1 LLDFFL
7 QLLVVFNAPLALLGS
22 LFTDVLRGGLTIDPS
37 DPSVV
42 LRLRGL
48 RVGALPI
55 LNRFIERMGLEE
67 QLTLALKSRGYADA
81 LLALL
86 KNIVVDR
93 NALYAVGEWV
103 ALYDVGLVAQGK
115 VGDDKLGRAL
125 DRLFAAD
132 RATLQTRIVLA
143 VMNGFDL
150 TMERI
155 HNDTTSVMVRGAYDG
170 QNPKAVQ
177 LKRGHSK
184 ERRPDLK
191 QLVYSLCVTN
201 DGAVPVHFKA
211 YDGNQTDDGI
221 HLETWNRL
229 RTLLQHPQFIYVATA
244 SCAQRRTCARS
255 TAHVGSVSP
264 LFPRTVPK
272 WQPLPRPCLL
282 AMCAGRRS
290 CASAR
295 TGTKSLRRYRMRC
308 GSLSS
313 AGGIYRLL
321 VPIEPE
327 EKARR
332 ARSRGA
338 DRAHDRAAGE
348 PGSQAHAGP
357 KTDAAIR
364 KRVDEVIAQHGAEE
378 WVTVEIK
385 WDAVEKF
392 KAITRGKPT
401 ADTIFRRIIQ
411 QVPRLH
417 VGTDAANIA
426 RSAAMDGIFP
436 LTTNT
441 KEKPVDVFKIYKYQP
456 RIEKRHALL
465 KSTLEVAPI
474 WLKKNTRI
482 EALMFLEFLG
492 QVVAALIE
500 RELRKKM
507 VENNI
512 DLLCSLP
519 EGRPSKTPT
528 IDQVLR
534 LFENQNK
541 HALYEGNR
549 L

>member
-1 LLDFFL
+1 M
-7 QLLVVFNAPLALLGS
+7 QEE
-22 LFTDVLRGGLTIDPS
+22 R
-37 DPSVV
+37 

-55 LNRFIERMGLEE
+55 LNHFIERMGLEE
-67 QLTLALKSRGYADA
+67 ELSLALRNPGYADA
-81 LLALL
+81 LLALI

-115 VGDDKLGRAL
+115 IGDDKLGRAL

-143 VMNGFDL
+143 VINGFDVN
-150 TMERI
+150 MQRI
-155 HNDTTSVMVRGAYDG
+155 HNDTTSVMVRGAYDA
-170 QNPKAVQ
+170 QDPKAIQ
-177 LKRGHSK
+177 LKSGHSK

-191 QLVYSLCVTN
+191 QLVYSLCVSN

-229 RTLLQHPQFIYVATA
+229 RTLLQHPRFIYVADCKLCTEKNL
-244 SCAQRRTCARS
+244 RTIDGERGFFV
-255 TAHVGSVSP
+255 TV
-264 LFPRTVPK
+264 VPK
-272 WQPLPRPCLL
+272 NRAEVATFTDAVL
-282 AMCAGRRS
+282 AGDVRWEEILRKRADRDKKAFDVIECAVGPYHLREGFSLYWYRS
-290 CASAR
+290 SQKKKRDVRDREERIER
-295 TGTKSLRRYRMRC
+295 TIERLESLDLRRMR
-308 GSLSS
+308 
-313 AGGIYRLL
+313 
-321 VPIEPE
+321 
-327 EKARR
+327 
-332 ARSRGA
+332 
-338 DRAHDRAAGE
+338 
-348 PGSQAHAGP
+348 GP

-364 KRVDEVIAQHGAEE
+364 KRVDEIIAQYGAEE

-401 ADTIFRRIIQ
+401 ADTAFRRIIQ
-411 QVPRLH
+411 HLPRLH
-417 VGTDAANIA
+417 VSTDAANIA
-426 RSAAMDGIFP
+426 RSAAVDGIFP

-492 QVVAALIE
+492 QMLAALIE
-500 RELRKKM
+500 RELRQRM
-507 VENNI
+507 VENNV

-541 HALYEGNR
+541 HALYDGGR
-549 L
+549 MIKQFADPLTPVQSQILQLLSIPTAAYDPGK

>member
-1 LLDFFL
+1 M
-7 QLLVVFNAPLALLGS
+7 QEE
-22 LFTDVLRGGLTIDPS
+22 R
-37 DPSVV
+37 

-55 LNRFIERMGLEE
+55 LNHFIGRMGLEQE
-67 QLTLALKSRGYADA
+67 LTLALKNTGYADV

-103 ALYDVGLVAQGK
+103 ALYDVGLVAQSK
-115 VGDDKLGRAL
+115 IGDDRLGRAL
-125 DRLFAAD
+125 DRLFKAD
-132 RATLQTRIVLA
+132 RATLQTRLVLA

-155 HNDTTSVMVRGAYDG
+155 HNDTTSVSVSGAYDH

-184 ERRPDLK
+184 QHRPDLK
-191 QLVYSLCVTN
+191 QLVYSLCVTS

-229 RTLLQHPQFIYVATA
+229 RTLLQHPRFIYVADCKLCTEKNM
-244 SCAQRRTCARS
+244 RTIDGERGFFV
-255 TAHVGSVSP
+255 TV
-264 LFPRTVPK
+264 VPK
-272 WQPLPRPCLL
+272 NRSEVAAFTETMITGDVRWEEILRKR
-282 AMCAGRRS
+282 ADRDKKAFDVIECAVGPYHLREGFIVYWYRS
-290 CASAR
+290 SQKKKRDAKDREERIER
-295 TGTKSLRRYRMRC
+295 TIERLESVDLRRMR
-308 GSLSS
+308 
-313 AGGIYRLL
+313 
-321 VPIEPE
+321 
-327 EKARR
+327 
-332 ARSRGA
+332 
-338 DRAHDRAAGE
+338 
-348 PGSQAHAGP
+348 GP
-357 KTDAAIR
+357 KTEAAIG
-364 KRVDEVIAQHGAEE
+364 KRVDEIIAQHGAED
-378 WVTVEIK
+378 WVTVEVK

-401 ADTIFRRIIQ
+401 AETTFRRIIQ
-411 QVPRLH
+411 HVPRLH
-417 VGTDAANIA
+417 VSTDAANIA
-426 RSAAMDGIFP
+426 RSAAVDGIFP

-492 QVVAALIE
+492 QMVAALIE
-500 RELRKKM
+500 RELRQKM
-507 VENNI
+507 VEHNV

-519 EGRPSKTPT
+519 EGRASKTPT
-528 IDQVLR
+528 IDQILR

-541 HALYEGNR
+541 HALYDGDR
-549 L
+549 LIKQFADPLTPVQSQILQLLSIPTAAYGPGK

>member
-1 LLDFFL
+1 M
-7 QLLVVFNAPLALLGS
+7 QEE
-22 LFTDVLRGGLTIDPS
+22 R
-37 DPSVV
+37 

-55 LNRFIERMGLEE
+55 LNHFIGRMGLEQE
-67 QLTLALKSRGYADA
+67 LTLALKNPGYADV

-93 NALYAVGEWV
+93 NALYAVGEWI

-115 VGDDKLGRAL
+115 VGDDRLGRAL

-143 VMNGFDL
+143 VMNGFELSMD
-150 TMERI
+150 RI
-155 HNDTTSVMVRGAYDG
+155 HNDTTSVMVRGAYQH
-170 QNPKAVQ
+170 QNPNAVQ

-191 QLVYSLCVTN
+191 QLVFSLCVTA

-229 RTLLQHPQFIYVATA
+229 RTLLQHPGFIYVADCKLCTEKNL
-244 SCAQRRTCARS
+244 RTIDGER
-255 TAHVGSVSP
+255 G
-264 LFPRTVPK
+264 LFVTVVPK
-272 WQPLPRPCLL
+272 TRSEVATFTDAVL
-282 AMCAGRRS
+282 AGEVRWEEILRKRADRDKKAFDVVECAVGPYHLREGFIVHWYRS
-290 CASAR
+290 SQKKKRDAKDREERIER
-295 TGTKSLRRYRMRC
+295 TIERLESLDLRRMR
-308 GSLSS
+308 
-313 AGGIYRLL
+313 
-321 VPIEPE
+321 
-327 EKARR
+327 
-332 ARSRGA
+332 
-338 DRAHDRAAGE
+338 
-348 PGSQAHAGP
+348 GP

-364 KRVDEVIAQHGAEE
+364 KRVDAIIAQYGAED

-385 WDAVEKF
+385 WDAIEKF
-392 KAITRGKPT
+392 KAVTRGKPT
-401 ADTIFRRIIQ
+401 VDTVFRRIIKQ
-411 QVPRLH
+411 LPRLH
-417 VGTDAANIA
+417 VSTDAAIIA

-492 QVVAALIE
+492 QMVAALIE
-500 RELRKKM
+500 RELRQTM
-507 VENNI
+507 VEHNV

-519 EGRPSKTPT
+519 EGRASKTPT

-541 HALYEGNR
+541 HALYDGDR
-549 L
+549 LIKQFADPLTPVQSQILQLLSIPTAAYGPGK

>member
-1 LLDFFL
+1 M
-7 QLLVVFNAPLALLGS
+7 QEE
-22 LFTDVLRGGLTIDPS
+22 R
-37 DPSVV
+37 

-55 LNRFIERMGLEE
+55 LNRFIERAGLEE
-67 QLTLALKSRGYADA
+67 ELTLALKNPGYTNA

-86 KNIVVDR
+86 KNILVER
-93 NALYAVGEWV
+93 NALYAVGEWA
-103 ALYDVGLVAQGK
+103 ALYDAGLIAQGK
-115 VGDDKLGRAL
+115 IGDDKLGRAL
-125 DRLFAAD
+125 DRLFSAD

-150 TMERI
+150 RMDQI

-170 QNPKAVQ
+170 QNAKAVQ

-191 QLVYSLCVTN
+191 QLVYSLCVTS

-229 RTLLQHPQFIYVATA
+229 RTLLQHPRFIYVADCKLCTEKNL
-244 SCAQRRTCARS
+244 RTIDSERGFFV
-255 TAHVGSVSP
+255 TV
-264 LFPRTVPK
+264 VPK
-272 WQPLPRPCLL
+272 TRSEVATFTDAVL
-282 AMCAGRRS
+282 AGDVRWEEILRKRADRDEKAFDVIECAVGPYHLREGFTLYWYRS
-290 CASAR
+290 SQKKKRDAR
-295 TGTKSLRRYRMRC
+295 DRDERIERTIERLESLDLKRMR
-308 GSLSS
+308 
-313 AGGIYRLL
+313 
-321 VPIEPE
+321 
-327 EKARR
+327 
-332 ARSRGA
+332 
-338 DRAHDRAAGE
+338 
-348 PGSQAHAGP
+348 GP

-364 KRVDEVIAQHGAEE
+364 KRVDEIIAQHGAEE
-378 WVTVEIK
+378 WITVEVK

-401 ADTIFRRIIQ
+401 ADTTFRRIIH
-411 QVPRLH
+411 QVPHLH
-417 VGTDAANIA
+417 VTTNAENIA

-482 EALMFLEFLG
+482 EALMFLEFIA
-492 QVVAALIE
+492 QMVAALIE
-500 RELRKKM
+500 RALRQKMTEKK
-507 VENNI
+507 I
-512 DLLCSLP
+512 ALLCSLP

-528 IDQVLR
+528 IEQVLR
-534 LFENQNK
+534 LFENQTK
-541 HALYEGNR
+541 HALYDGDR
-549 L
+549 LIKQFADPPTPVQSQILQLLSIPTAVYGPGT

>member
-1 LLDFFL
+1 M
-7 QLLVVFNAPLALLGS
+7 QEE
-22 LFTDVLRGGLTIDPS
+22 R
-37 DPSVV
+37 

-55 LNRFIERMGLEE
+55 LNRFIERAGLEE
-67 QLTLALKSRGYADA
+67 ELTLALKNPGYTNA

-86 KNIVVDR
+86 KNILVER
-93 NALYAVGEWV
+93 NALYAVGEWA
-103 ALYDVGLVAQGK
+103 ALYDAGLIAQGK
-115 VGDDKLGRAL
+115 IGDDKLGRAL
-125 DRLFAAD
+125 DRLFSAD

-150 TMERI
+150 RMDQI

-170 QNPKAVQ
+170 QNAKAVQ

-191 QLVYSLCVTN
+191 QLVYSLCVTS

-229 RTLLQHPQFIYVATA
+229 RTLLQHPRFIYVADCKLCTEKNL
-244 SCAQRRTCARS
+244 RTIDSERGFFV
-255 TAHVGSVSP
+255 TV
-264 LFPRTVPK
+264 VPK
-272 WQPLPRPCLL
+272 TRSEVATFTDAVL
-282 AMCAGRRS
+282 AGDVRWEEILRKRADRDEKAFDVIECAVGPYHLREGFTLYWYRS
-290 CASAR
+290 SQKKKRDAR
-295 TGTKSLRRYRMRC
+295 DRDERIERTIERLESLDLKRMR
-308 GSLSS
+308 
-313 AGGIYRLL
+313 
-321 VPIEPE
+321 
-327 EKARR
+327 
-332 ARSRGA
+332 
-338 DRAHDRAAGE
+338 
-348 PGSQAHAGP
+348 GP

-364 KRVDEVIAQHGAEE
+364 KRVDEIIAQHGAEE
-378 WVTVEIK
+378 WITVEVK

-401 ADTIFRRIIQ
+401 ADTTFRRIIH
-411 QVPRLH
+411 QVPHLH
-417 VGTDAANIA
+417 VTTNAENIA

-482 EALMFLEFLG
+482 EALMFLEFIA
-492 QVVAALIE
+492 QMVAALIE
-500 RELRKKM
+500 RALRQKMTEKK
-507 VENNI
+507 I
-512 DLLCSLP
+512 ALLCSLP

-528 IDQVLR
+528 IEQVLR
-534 LFENQNK
+534 LFENQTK
-541 HALYEGNR
+541 HALYDGDR
-549 L
+549 LIKQFADPPTPVQSQILQLLSIPTAVY

>member
-1 LLDFFL
+1 M
-7 QLLVVFNAPLALLGS
+7 QEE
-22 LFTDVLRGGLTIDPS
+22 R
-37 DPSVV
+37 

-67 QLTLALKSRGYADA
+67 ELTLALKNRGYADA

-103 ALYDVGLVAQGK
+103 ALYDVGLVAQDK
-115 VGDDKLGRAL
+115 VSDDKLGRAL

-191 QLVYSLCVTN
+191 QLIYSLCVTN

-229 RTLLQHPQFIYVATA
+229 RTLLQHPHFIYVADCKLCTEKNL
-244 SCAQRRTCARS
+244 RTIDSERGFFV
-255 TAHVGSVSP
+255 TV
-264 LFPRTVPK
+264 VPK
-272 WQPLPRPCLL
+272 NRSEVATFTEAVL
-282 AMCAGRRS
+282 AGDVRWEEILRKRADRDKKAFDVIECAVGPYHLREGFIVCWYRS
-290 CASAR
+290 SQKKKRDAR
-295 TGTKSLRRYRMRC
+295 DREERIERTIERLESLDLRRMR
-308 GSLSS
+308 
-313 AGGIYRLL
+313 
-321 VPIEPE
+321 
-327 EKARR
+327 
-332 ARSRGA
+332 
-338 DRAHDRAAGE
+338 
-348 PGSQAHAGP
+348 GP

-441 KEKPVDVFKIYKYQP
+441 KEKPVEVFKIYKYQP

-492 QVVAALIE
+492 QMVAALIE
-500 RELRKKM
+500 RELRQKM

-534 LFENQNK
+534 IFENQNK
-541 HALYEGNR
+541 HALYEGDR
-549 L
+549 LIRQFADPLTPVQSQILQLLSIPTAVYGPVK

>member
-1 LLDFFL
+1 M
-7 QLLVVFNAPLALLGS
+7 QEE
-22 LFTDVLRGGLTIDPS
+22 R
-37 DPSVV
+37 

-55 LNRFIERMGLEE
+55 LNHCIERMGLEPE
-67 QLTLALKSRGYADA
+67 LSLALKNSGYADV
-81 LLALL
+81 LLALI
-86 KNIVVDR
+86 KNIVVER
-93 NALYAVGEWV
+93 NALYAVGEWI
-103 ALYDVGLVAQGK
+103 ALYDVGLVAQSK
-115 VGDDKLGRAL
+115 IGDDRLGRAL

-155 HNDTTSVMVRGAYDG
+155 HNDTTSVMVRGAYDH
-170 QNPKAVQ
+170 QNPKAIQ

-191 QLVYSLCVTN
+191 QLVFSLCVTA

-229 RTLLQHPQFIYVATA
+229 RTLLQHPRFIYVADCKLCTEKNL
-244 SCAQRRTCARS
+244 RTIDGERGFFV
-255 TAHVGSVSP
+255 TV
-264 LFPRTVPK
+264 VPK
-272 WQPLPRPCLL
+272 NRSEVAAFTEAVL
-282 AMCAGRRS
+282 AGDVRWEE
-290 CASAR
+290 
-295 TGTKSLRRYRMRC
+295 SLRKRADRDKKAFDVIECAVGPYHLREGFIVYWYRSSQKKKRDARDREERIERAIERLESLDLRRMR
-308 GSLSS
+308 
-313 AGGIYRLL
+313 
-321 VPIEPE
+321 
-327 EKARR
+327 
-332 ARSRGA
+332 
-338 DRAHDRAAGE
+338 
-348 PGSQAHAGP
+348 GP

-364 KRVDEVIAQHGAEE
+364 KRVDEIIAQHGAEE

-401 ADTIFRRIIQ
+401 AETIFRRIIQ

-441 KEKPVDVFKIYKYQP
+441 KEKSIDVFKIYKYQP

-465 KSTLEVAPI
+465 KSTLDVAPI

-492 QVVAALIE
+492 QMVAALIE
-500 RELRKKM
+500 RELRQKM
-507 VENNI
+507 VENNV

-541 HALYEGNR
+541 HALYDGDR
-549 L
+549 LIKQFADPLTPVQSQILQLLSIPTAAYGPGK

>member
-1 LLDFFL
+1 M
-7 QLLVVFNAPLALLGS
+7 QEE
-22 LFTDVLRGGLTIDPS
+22 R
-37 DPSVV
+37 

-55 LNRFIERMGLEE
+55 LNRFIERAGLEE
-67 QLTLALKSRGYADA
+67 ELTLALKNPGYTNA

-86 KNIVVDR
+86 KNILVER
-93 NALYAVGEWV
+93 NALYAVGEWA
-103 ALYDVGLVAQGK
+103 ALYDAGLIAQGK
-115 VGDDKLGRAL
+115 IGDDKLGRAL
-125 DRLFAAD
+125 DRLFSAD

-150 TMERI
+150 RMDQI

-170 QNPKAVQ
+170 QNAKAVQ

-191 QLVYSLCVTN
+191 QLVYSLCVTS

-229 RTLLQHPQFIYVATA
+229 RTLLQHPRFIYVADCKLCTEKNL
-244 SCAQRRTCARS
+244 RTIDSERGFFV
-255 TAHVGSVSP
+255 TV
-264 LFPRTVPK
+264 VPK
-272 WQPLPRPCLL
+272 TRSEVATFTDAVL
-282 AMCAGRRS
+282 AGDVRWEEILRKRADRDEKAFDVIECAVGPYHLREGFTLYWYRS
-290 CASAR
+290 SQKKKRDAR
-295 TGTKSLRRYRMRC
+295 DRDERIERTIERLESLDLKRMR
-308 GSLSS
+308 
-313 AGGIYRLL
+313 
-321 VPIEPE
+321 
-327 EKARR
+327 
-332 ARSRGA
+332 
-338 DRAHDRAAGE
+338 
-348 PGSQAHAGP
+348 GP

-364 KRVDEVIAQHGAEE
+364 KRVDEIIAQHGAEE
-378 WVTVEIK
+378 WITVEVK

-401 ADTIFRRIIQ
+401 ADTTFRRIIH
-411 QVPRLH
+411 QVPHLH
-417 VGTDAANIA
+417 VTTNAENIA
-426 RSAAMDGIFP
+426 RSAAIDGIFP

-482 EALMFLEFLG
+482 EALMFLEFIA
-492 QVVAALIE
+492 QMVAALIE
-500 RELRKKM
+500 RALRQKMTEKK
-507 VENNI
+507 I
-512 DLLCSLP
+512 ALLCSLP

-528 IDQVLR
+528 IEQVLR
-534 LFENQNK
+534 LFENQTK
-541 HALYEGNR
+541 HALYDGDR
-549 L
+549 LIKQFADPPTPVQSQILQLLSIPTAVYGPGT

>member
-1 LLDFFL
+1 
-7 QLLVVFNAPLALLGS
+7 
-22 LFTDVLRGGLTIDPS
+22 
-37 DPSVV
+37 
-42 LRLRGL
+42 
-48 RVGALPI
+48 
-55 LNRFIERMGLEE
+55 
-67 QLTLALKSRGYADA
+67 
-81 LLALL
+81 
-86 KNIVVDR
+86 
-93 NALYAVGEWV
+93 
-103 ALYDVGLVAQGK
+103 
-115 VGDDKLGRAL
+115 
-125 DRLFAAD
+125 
-132 RATLQTRIVLA
+132 
-143 VMNGFDL
+143 MNGFDL
-150 TMERI
+150 AMDRI
-155 HNDTTSVMVRGAYDG
+155 HNDTTSVMVTGAYDH
-170 QNPKAVQ
+170 QNRHAVQ

-191 QLVYSLCVTN
+191 QLVFSLCVTA

-229 RTLLQHPQFIYVATA
+229 RTLLQHPGFIYVADCKLCTEKNLRA
-244 SCAQRRTCARS
+244 IDGERGFFVT
-255 TAHVGSVSP
+255 V
-264 LFPRTVPK
+264 VPK
-272 WQPLPRPCLL
+272 NRSEVAAFTKAVVAGDVRWEEILRKRPDRDKKVFDVIE
-282 AMCAGRRS
+282 CAVGPYHLREGFILYWYRS
-290 CASAR
+290 SQKKKRDAR
-295 TGTKSLRRYRMRC
+295 DREERIERTIERLESLDLRRMR
-308 GSLSS
+308 
-313 AGGIYRLL
+313 
-321 VPIEPE
+321 
-327 EKARR
+327 
-332 ARSRGA
+332 
-338 DRAHDRAAGE
+338 
-348 PGSQAHAGP
+348 GP

-378 WVTVEIK
+378 WITVEIK

-401 ADTIFRRIIQ
+401 AETIFRRTIQ

-441 KEKPVDVFKIYKYQP
+441 KEMPVDVFKIYKYQP

-492 QVVAALIE
+492 QMVAALIE
-500 RELRKKM
+500 RELRQKM
-507 VENNI
+507 VEHNV

-541 HALYEGNR
+541 HALYDGDR
-549 L
+549 LIKQFADPLTPVQSQILQLLSTPTALYRPAE

>member
-1 LLDFFL
+1 M
-7 QLLVVFNAPLALLGS
+7 QEE
-22 LFTDVLRGGLTIDPS
+22 R
-37 DPSVV
+37 

-55 LNRFIERMGLEE
+55 LNHFIGRMGLAQE
-67 QLTLALKSRGYADA
+67 LSLALKNSSYADV

-86 KNIVVDR
+86 KNVVVDR

-115 VGDDKLGRAL
+115 IGDDKLGRAL

-143 VMNGFDL
+143 MMNGFDL
-150 TMERI
+150 AMERI
-155 HNDTTSVMVRGAYDG
+155 HNDTTSVMVRGAYDL
-170 QNPKAVQ
+170 QNPKAIQ

-191 QLVYSLCVTN
+191 QLVFSLCVTA

-211 YDGNQTDDGI
+211 YDGNQTDEGI

-229 RTLLQHPQFIYVATA
+229 RSLLQHPRFIYVADCKLCTEKNL
-244 SCAQRRTCARS
+244 RTIDAEHGFFV
-255 TAHVGSVSP
+255 TV
-264 LFPRTVPK
+264 VPK
-272 WQPLPRPCLL
+272 SRSEVAAFTEAVL
-282 AMCAGRRS
+282 AGDVRWEEILRKRADRDKKAFDVIECAVGPYHLREGFIVYWYRSSQKKKRDARDREERIGRTIERLES
-290 CASAR
+290 LD
-295 TGTKSLRRYRMRC
+295 LRRMR
-308 GSLSS
+308 
-313 AGGIYRLL
+313 
-321 VPIEPE
+321 
-327 EKARR
+327 
-332 ARSRGA
+332 
-338 DRAHDRAAGE
+338 
-348 PGSQAHAGP
+348 GP

-364 KRVDEVIAQHGAEE
+364 KRVDEIIAQHGAEE

-401 ADTIFRRIIQ
+401 VDTIFRRIIQ

-417 VGTDAANIA
+417 VSTDAANIA
-426 RSAAMDGIFP
+426 RSAATDGIFP

-492 QVVAALIE
+492 QMVAALIE
-500 RELRKKM
+500 RELRQKM
-507 VENNI
+507 LENNV

-541 HALYEGNR
+541 HALYEGDR
-549 L
+549 LIRQFADPLTPVQSQILQLLSIPTAAYGPGN